1 MINCPDCGSEIPYT
15 EEKCPTC
22 GYHAGPPN
30 IRAANRTEEIQALD
44 ERYREAFET
53 AKNDGYLPILEE
65 FDKALKQT
73 SAVINVD
80 LNFLHFFTA
89 SAINLYTTY
98 ERGVA
103 GQMRK
108 PAPLEFDKDRR
119 GVGGTV
125 FGSYADEIRYAA
137 LSLDGSGPHS
147 YGPYAMKLR
156 DIAIRSRATTME
168 NNSYDFVQKHALK
181 PGKRPPPG
189 HIASWDNRHKL
200 AVAKLGEHLTP
211 QTRETDFPRLLLSSV
226 GNRATDDF
234 IEVHIYGT
242 FDLNAIESVRGSS
255 AGGSR
260 DERDLLRMVKQHL
273 SKAGK
278 AWIEG

>member
-1 MINCPDCGSEIPYT
+1 MINCPDCDSEIPYT

-30 IRAANRTEEIQALD
+30 VRAANRVEEIQALD
-44 ERYREAFET
+44 ERYQEAFET
-53 AKNDGYLPILEE
+53 AKNDGHLSILEK
-65 FDKALKQT
+65 FDEALKKT

-80 LNFLHFFTA
+80 LNFLHFFTT
-89 SAINLYTTY
+89 SAKNLYTTY

-108 PAPLEFDKDRR
+108 PAPSEFDKDRR

-147 YGPYAMKLR
+147 YGPYAMKFR

-168 NNSYDFVQKHALK
+168 INSYDFVRKYDLK
-181 PGKRPPPG
+181 PGNRPPPG
-189 HIASWDNRHKL
+189 RIASWDNRHKL
-200 AVAKLGEHLTP
+200 AVAKLAEHLTP
-211 QTRETDFPRLLLSSV
+211 QIIETDFPSLLLSSA

-242 FDLNAIESVRGSS
+242 FDLNAIESVKGISTS
-255 AGGSR
+255 GSR
-260 DERDLLRMVKQHL
+260 DERDLLRMVKKHL
-273 SKAGK
+273 SNAGK
-278 AWIEG
+278 VWIEG